1 MNFRM
6 KVIEK
11 LYREDVN
18 AILMCLVLIHKHNVN
33 FKIKI
38 LGIILEYLFYFLEQ
52 EYLY

>member
-18 AILMCLVLIHKHNVN
+18 AILMCLALIHKHVN

-38 LGIILEYLFYFLEQ
+38 LGIISEYLFYFLEQ